1 MTRQAQKSDIT
12 FRMQSVDKKS
22 LCNQFWRNIFGRIC
36 FVKRRFFTS
45 REFFS
50 AAILF
55 LFSWSRFLRI
65 SPLNKV
71 SLKIYESPVHLVGV
85 ESGQDVQD
93 SADAFVHFDGS
104 VLPAHVGLDPPWVD
118 RNGRDSKWCLK
129 VSTKL
134 DIFLIRNE
142 PDSVF
147 ISAKTS
153 LTSRNLRR
161 FGEVRLS
168 HSVELYFPDSTPK
181 INFISIRVRWPS
193 TIFWST
199 GFQGCFSLHLVPE
212 DRGNYGKNCSTKNS
226 SNHSTMAPPKLC
238 LLQGGRMQ
246 QIG

>member
-1 MTRQAQKSDIT
+1 M
-12 FRMQSVDKKS
+12 S
-22 LCNQFWRNIFGRIC
+22 L
-36 FVKRRFFTS
+36 S
-45 REFFS
+45 P
-50 AAILF
+50 
-55 LFSWSRFLRI
+55 I

-93 SADAFVHFDGS
+93 SADALVHFDGS
-104 VLPAHVGLDPPWVD
+104 VLPAHVGLDPPWVH

-181 INFISIRVRWPS
+181 INFISIRVR
-193 TIFWST
+193 
-199 GFQGCFSLHLVPE
+199 
-212 DRGNYGKNCSTKNS
+212 
-226 SNHSTMAPPKLC
+226 
-238 LLQGGRMQ
+238 
-246 QIG
+246 